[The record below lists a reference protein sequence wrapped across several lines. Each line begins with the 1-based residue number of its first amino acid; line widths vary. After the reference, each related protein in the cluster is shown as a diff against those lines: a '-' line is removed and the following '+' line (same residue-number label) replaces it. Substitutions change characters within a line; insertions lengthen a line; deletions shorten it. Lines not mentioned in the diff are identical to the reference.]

1 MNGQMKGK
9 DAGYFVGREALGCQS
24 RFSETR
30 MHTVSLPPCVS
41 PLLVCRTKSPDITFR
56 FACLHG
62 KHAVE
67 FFLDLANVVDPVA
80 TGPRGPGA
88 REGRCLPLFSVFI
101 SGDDAPPRAKER

>member
-1 MNGQMKGK
+1 MHPPVFWHALQGG
-9 DAGYFVGREALGCQS
+9 GR
-24 RFSETR
+24 
-30 MHTVSLPPCVS
+30 
-41 PLLVCRTKSPDITFR
+41 PLHFR